1 MPKPILD
8 RPRIV
13 AFAGQGVATGMSE
26 HVDVNL
32 ERQAGTLTDA
42 FDKPIDG
49 IRRKWATALGREHE
63 TAIREL
69 PMQLPE
75 CSDLL
80 ATERVNRWLA
90 VFRPPH
96 MQRGRPAELDLRP
109 FQIGNLDSPQAMPE
123 GDQDQ
128 RGVPV
133 TVAAIAGG
141 LDQLLDFGLGQVFPG
156 P

>member
-49 IRRKWATALGREHE
+49 IRRKWGHRARSRTR
-63 TAIREL
+63 
-69 PMQLPE
+69 
-75 CSDLL
+75 
-80 ATERVNRWLA
+80 NRYPGIA
-90 VFRPPH
+90 
-96 MQRGRPAELDLRP
+96 D
-109 FQIGNLDSPQAMPE
+109 
-123 GDQDQ
+123 
-128 RGVPV
+128 
-133 TVAAIAGG
+133 AA
-141 LDQLLDFGLGQVFPG
+141 PG
-156 P
+156 ML